1 MLKALQRPDAKG
13 ELMNKVLTVMGQAAI
28 AASLLV
34 SSANAEDA
42 KPIKIGFA
50 IAESGWLS
58 NYDGPPFKAAVMKIE
73 EINKAGGLL
82 GRQIEYSVMDTKTDQ
97 ERSATAGAQ
106 LVDSGI
112 DMLVVSCDY
121 DFGAPAA
128 LAAKQAGMIAF
139 SLCAGDPKMG
149 VQGVG
154 PFAFTANSAAQ
165 SEGIAIAEY
174 AQKKMN
180 LKTVY
185 VLEDVAIEYNKSAC
199 AGFRAGWIAG
209 GGEEA
214 ILGNDT
220 FKNDDPSVAS
230 QITRIKGLPTPPDA
244 IFMCSVTPGG
254 ASAVRQL
261 RAAGVDVPILAN
273 TAMVDNYWLS
283 AVPGLKDFY
292 LAAFMSLYGDDPRPE
307 MNAFVESHKK
317 RWNEAPV
324 SSYAVLG
331 YSLIEQWAFA
341 VEKAKTTETQP
352 VVDVMNTF
360 TDQPFTAGPTTFT
373 DQLHI
378 QVDRPWL
385 IMKVENDSF
394 HAVEVYRNTFRPDMK
409 LLFRVAQ

>member
-1 MLKALQRPDAKG
+1 MTRFLTTAARAAL
-13 ELMNKVLTVMGQAAI
+13 M
-28 AASLLV
+28 ASALF
-34 SSANAEDA
+34 STAFAEDA

-58 NYDGPPFKAAVMKIE
+58 NYDSAPFKAAVMKID

-106 LVDSGI
+106 LVDTGI

-128 LAAKQAGMIAF
+128 LAAKQAGLIAF

-154 PFAFTANSAAQ
+154 PYAFTANSAAQ

-174 AQKKMN
+174 AQTKMN

-185 VLEDVAIEYNKSAC
+185 VLEDVTIEYNKSAC
-199 AGFRAGWIAG
+199 AGFRAAWIAG
-209 GGEEA
+209 AGEA
-214 ILGNDT
+214 SILGNDT
-220 FKNDDPSVAS
+220 FKNDDPSIAS
-230 QITRIKGLPTPPDA
+230 QITRLKGLPTAPDA
-244 IFMCSVTPGG
+244 VFMCSVTPGG
-254 ASAVRQL
+254 ASALRQL
-261 RAAGVDVPILAN
+261 RAAGVDAPILAN
-273 TAMVDNYWLS
+273 TAMVDNYWLN

-307 MNAFVESHKK
+307 MNAFLDAHKA
-317 RWNEAPV
+317 RWGEPPV

-331 YSLIEQWAFA
+331 YSLVEQWAYA
-341 VEKAKTTETQP
+341 VEKAETTETEP
-352 VVDVMNTF
+352 VVAVMNSF
-360 TDQPFTAGPTTFT
+360 TDQAFTAGPTTFT

-394 HAVEVYRNTFRPDMK
+394 RAVEVYRNTFKPDMK
-409 LLFRVAQ
+409 LLFRVGQ